1 MNKIVK
7 DCSVY
12 LKDKDFRIDDIGF
25 GDLKLCQEK
34 KGFCYGIDSILLCDF
49 VVKRSTNM
57 EKSLSIC
64 DLGTGNGIIPI
75 ILSFKLPDSRLTG
88 VELQPDVYK
97 LARYNCKIN
106 GLDNRINFFEGD
118 VRRDDLLKGEKFQTV
133 VSNPP
138 YMKADSAL
146 LNADSGKAIARHEV
160 SGTLQD
166 FLYAGYRLLEKG
178 GSYFMINRANRLADI
193 IYYGRHIGLEPKII
207 RMIHPFEDRE
217 ANLVLCHIKK
227 NGGRE
232 LKVMEPLIVR
242 NKDGNLTQEVNDM
255 YD

>member
-1 MNKIVK
+1 M
-7 DCSVY
+7 
-12 LKDKDFRIDDIGF
+12 LFR
-25 GDLKLCQEK
+25 
-34 KGFCYGIDSILLCDF
+34 S
-49 VVKRSTNM
+49 
-57 EKSLSIC
+57 
-64 DLGTGNGIIPI
+64 
-75 ILSFKLPDSRLTG
+75 
-88 VELQPDVYK
+88 
-97 LARYNCKIN
+97 
-106 GLDNRINFFEGD
+106 
-118 VRRDDLLKGEKFQTV
+118 
-133 VSNPP
+133 
-138 YMKADSAL
+138 
-146 LNADSGKAIARHEV
+146 DSGKVIARHEV

-217 ANLVLCHIKK
+217 ANLVLCHMKK

>member
-1 MNKIVK
+1 MLFR
-7 DCSVY
+7 SVQTCA
-12 LKDKDFRIDDIGF
+12 LP
-25 GDLKLCQEK
+25 
-34 KGFCYGIDSILLCDF
+34 IL
-49 VVKRSTNM
+49 
-57 EKSLSIC
+57 
-64 DLGTGNGIIPI
+64 
-75 ILSFKLPDSRLTG
+75 
-88 VELQPDVYK
+88 
-97 LARYNCKIN
+97 
-106 GLDNRINFFEGD
+106 
-118 VRRDDLLKGEKFQTV
+118 RRDDLLKGEKFQTV

-146 LNADSGKAIARHEV
+146 LNADSNKTIARHEV
-160 SGTLQD
+160 SETLQD
-166 FLYAGYRLLEKG
+166 FLYAGHRLLEKG

-217 ANLVLCHIKK
+217 ANLVLCHMKK